1 MQFPALLY
9 KCPGDHFGPEGTTY
23 SSARVKNDSEC
34 AQLLKDGWHETMP
47 DAVKAFKLST
57 EKRPK
62 LGLTKG

>member
-23 SSARVKNDSEC
+23 SSARAKNDSEC

-47 DAVKAFKLST
+47 DAVKAFKLSA
-57 EKRPK
+57 EKRQK